1 MNFQKDIAKEKAVT
15 QEFLKLDSEP
25 EMMHQ
30 WLLSNLLIEMKMLKK
45 STNQKKL
52 TPLKKKKNQLKKLL
66 QSNN

>member
-1 MNFQKDIAKEKAVT
+1 MLIEMAVT
-15 QEFLKLDSEP
+15 QEFLKLDLEP

-30 WLLSNLLIEMKMLKK
+30 WLLSNLLIEMKMLRK

-66 QSNN
+66 